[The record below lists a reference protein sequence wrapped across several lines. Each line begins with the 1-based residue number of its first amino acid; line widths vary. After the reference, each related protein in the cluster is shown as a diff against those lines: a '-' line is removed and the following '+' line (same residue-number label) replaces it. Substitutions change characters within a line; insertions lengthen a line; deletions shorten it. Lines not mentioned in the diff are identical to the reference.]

1 MLLFIRR
8 LILSA
13 DAPQHSHL
21 SAAAALCSLF
31 FLPMHKW
38 LRRFVSAWAAGGAV
52 GGDDGSSWG
61 ALQDMWP
68 PKQQDQE
75 STNAVLHASAEL
87 ADSADQMLS
96 VLPTSSLPCEFA
108 AMLWSQCAVR
118 RFEAVRSAGQRTQL
132 ARSIANVIA
141 TAFFSSDGGG
151 GGEKAA
157 IVFILH
163 AVSHFEALGSPERSQ
178 LKV

>member
-1 MLLFIRR
+1 M
-8 LILSA
+8 
-13 DAPQHSHL
+13 
-21 SAAAALCSLF
+21 
-31 FLPMHKW
+31 
-38 LRRFVSAWAAGGAV
+38 SAWAAGGAA
-52 GGDDGSSWG
+52 GYDGGSSWG

-68 PKQQDQE
+68 PQQQAKE
-75 STNAVLHASAEL
+75 SGGTTVLHASAEL
-87 ADSADQMLS
+87 ADSADRMLNL
-96 VLPTSSLPCEFA
+96 LPTSSLPFEFA
-108 AMLWSQCAVR
+108 AMLWSQCVIR

-141 TAFFSSDGGG
+141 TAFFPSDGSG